1 MLRLPIGKQTQVSDY
16 IIEAYKSVRLSTIN
30 LEMLVVNKEVKRST
44 VWLSSRKQTFARHK
58 DIISNVGM
66 GQPRTYSS
74 TMARDV
80 TKWSTINA
88 LPRLNKKM
96 RNLTSSRRSLV
107 NRPKWCVIALRWSL
121 INRAGAVISVAGVPQ
136 NSKACTK
143 MQCVGMTF
151 RETYTPRS
159 LTLSVRSSQIEV
171 RRSTWSNRVNRP
183 NQPYL
188 ASSILAVNAR
198 RWWWQT
204 QKRFLMI
211 YMTQRLG
218 RRCFSRRWD
227 VRPISSDLKQELAP
241 ANTYTRPPSSVR
253 IRRCRLRSRMT

>member
-1 MLRLPIGKQTQVSDY
+1 MPALRLLNRIRANWAWSKEASSQLLGAKNHLPCPSYQPCLSDLLRSPRMLRLLIGKQTQVSDY

-80 TKWSTINA
+80 TKLSTINA

-121 INRAGAVISVAGVPQ
+121 INKAGAVISVAGVPQ

-151 RETYTPRS
+151 RETYTPR
-159 LTLSVRSSQIEV
+159 L
-171 RRSTWSNRVNRP
+171 
-183 NQPYL
+183 
-188 ASSILAVNAR
+188 
-198 RWWWQT
+198 
-204 QKRFLMI
+204 
-211 YMTQRLG
+211 
-218 RRCFSRRWD
+218 
-227 VRPISSDLKQELAP
+227 
-241 ANTYTRPPSSVR
+241 
-253 IRRCRLRSRMT
+253 